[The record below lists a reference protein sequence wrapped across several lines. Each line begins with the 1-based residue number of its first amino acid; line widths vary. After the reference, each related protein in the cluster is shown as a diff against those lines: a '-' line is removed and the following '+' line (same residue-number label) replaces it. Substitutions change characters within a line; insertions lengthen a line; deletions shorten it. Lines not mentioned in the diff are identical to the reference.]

1 MQFERMRPPQI
12 RAAVAAGIPFVLP
25 IGVQEYHG
33 EHLPVGMDL
42 LAVTETLARLG
53 DEIVLLPAFA
63 WGAASHAVAA
73 PQGSGTVHVD
83 SAALLPFA
91 RALFAGLLATGLRN
105 IHGVIHHQTE
115 NFAQGM
121 PTDLAFRL
129 AAREAVFAHLEAT
142 RGQGWWGK
150 GEMAEYYEGH
160 AAGDNPFNWI
170 SIHPLLPQGHAYI
183 FDHAGEGETSLMLAL
198 APSTVDMAAST
209 ANDSWY
215 TATAPRATAATGE
228 SGVAIMLSHL
238 RQVLGLRA
246 GAGSPRPSSG

>member
-1 MQFERMRPPQI
+1 MQFERMRPPEI

-53 DEIVLLPAFA
+53 HEIVILPPFA
-63 WGAASHAVAA
+63 WGAASHAVAG
-73 PQGSGTVHVD
+73 PQGTGTVHVD

-105 IHGVIHHQTE
+105 IHGIIHHQTE

-129 AAREAVFAHLEAT
+129 AAREAVFAHLEST

-150 GEMAEYYEGH
+150 GDMASYYEGH

-170 SIHPLLPQGHAYI
+170 SINPLLPPGHGYI

-198 APSTVDMAAST
+198 APDTVEMAACRT
-209 ANDSWY
+209 NDTWY
-215 TATAPRATAATGE
+215 TATAPQASAMTGE
-228 SGVAIMLSHL
+228 NGVAIILAHL
-238 RQVLGLRA
+238 RQVLGLKEA
-246 GAGSPRPSSG
+246 GG

>member
-1 MQFERMRPPQI
+1 MQFERMRPPEI
-12 RAAVAAGIPFVLP
+12 RDAVARGLPFVLP

-73 PQGSGTVHVD
+73 PLGTGTVHVE
-83 SAALLPFA
+83 SPALLPFA

-142 RGQGWWGK
+142 RGPGWWGK
-150 GEMAEYYEGH
+150 GEMADYYEGH

-198 APSTVDMAAST
+198 APSTVDMAACEV
-209 ANDSWY
+209 NDTWY
-215 TATAPRATAATGE
+215 TATAQRATAATGE
-228 SGVAIMLSHL
+228 AGVAIMLAHL
-238 RQVLGLRA
+238 RRVLGLRA
-246 GAGSPRPSSG
+246 AAG

>member
-1 MQFERMRPPQI
+1 MRFERMRPPEI
-12 RAAVAAGIPFVLP
+12 RAAVAAGTPFVLP

-42 LAVTETLARLG
+42 LAVTETLAHLG
-53 DEIVLLPAFA
+53 DQIVILPAFA
-63 WGAASHAVAA
+63 WGAASHAVAP
-73 PQGSGTVHVD
+73 PQGTGTVHVD

-91 RALFAGLLATGLRN
+91 RALFGGLLATGLRN
-105 IHGVIHHQTE
+105 IHGIIHHQTE

-129 AAREAVFAHLEAT
+129 AAREAVFAHLETT

-150 GEMAEYYEGH
+150 GDMASYYEGH

-170 SIHPLLPQGHAYI
+170 SIHPLLPPGHGYI

-198 APSTVDMAAST
+198 APDTVSMEACRT
-209 ANDSWY
+209 NDTWY
-215 TATAPRATAATGE
+215 TATAPQATAATGKG
-228 SGVAIMLSHL
+228 GVDIILAHL
-238 RQVLGLRA
+238 RQVLGLDSA
-246 GAGSPRPSSG
+246 PGTAA

>member
-1 MQFERMRPPQI
+1 MQFERMRPPEI

-42 LAVTETLARLG
+42 LAVTESLSRLG

-198 APSTVDMAAST
+198 APATVDMSACA
-209 ANDSWY
+209 ANDTWY
-215 TATAPRATAATGE
+215 TASAPQASAATGE
-228 SGVAIMLSHL
+228 GGVAIMLSHL

-246 GAGSPRPSSG
+246 GAG